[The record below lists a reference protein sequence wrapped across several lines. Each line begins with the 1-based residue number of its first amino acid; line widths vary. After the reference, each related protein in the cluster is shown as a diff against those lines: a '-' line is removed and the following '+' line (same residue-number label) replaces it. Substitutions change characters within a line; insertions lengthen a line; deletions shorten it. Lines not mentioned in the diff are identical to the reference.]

1 MLGRM
6 MFQPLL
12 ISNLID
18 HAERYHADTAIIS
31 KNTDG
36 SITETNWANVAANS
50 KRFANVL
57 AGLGLLQSDRV
68 ATIAWNNHRHLES
81 WYAIS
86 GDRLCQCTRCA
97 RSGNLREDRS
107 RNG

>member
-36 SITETNWANVAANS
+36 SITETNWSKVAANC
-50 KRFANVL
+50 K
-57 AGLGLLQSDRV
+57 
-68 ATIAWNNHRHLES
+68 
-81 WYAIS
+81 
-86 GDRLCQCTRCA
+86 
-97 RSGNLREDRS
+97 
-107 RNG
+107 